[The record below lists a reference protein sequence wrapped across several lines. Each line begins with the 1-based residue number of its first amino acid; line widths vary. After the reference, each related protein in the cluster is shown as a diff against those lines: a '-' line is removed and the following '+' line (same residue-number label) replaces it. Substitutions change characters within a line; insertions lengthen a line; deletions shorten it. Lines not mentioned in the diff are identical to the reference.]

1 MLRTHGCL
9 TRQSHLHVHAAV
21 PCTDDVPCSHLQVRG
36 GGNATAAAAAAARA
50 IGTAVTTALSMAQS
64 QVVVQGELS
73 D

>member
-1 MLRTHGCL
+1 MNSVYGCL
-9 TRQSHLHVHAAV
+9 LSSSSPTACLCPALILPTTQHG
-21 PCTDDVPCSHLQVRG
+21 QVRG

-73 D
+73 DS